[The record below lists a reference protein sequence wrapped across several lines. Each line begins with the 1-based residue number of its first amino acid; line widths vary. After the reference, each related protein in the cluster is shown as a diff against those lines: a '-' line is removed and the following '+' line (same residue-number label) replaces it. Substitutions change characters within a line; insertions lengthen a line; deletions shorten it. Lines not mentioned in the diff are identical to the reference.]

1 MKKPNSALLS
11 KKFVFKLSMAIV
23 VYISYV
29 FVEQGRLDPE
39 KIRKSTVS
47 YKSAKDLPK
56 EDEVKEL
63 RIYVGKYF
71 FSLHLYLSRF
81 FLKKNTNLI
90 LFIRSK
96 IRNGHFAHLWYS
108 CSFPH
113 IYYKKYQPEC
123 RRRLH
128 IFARQLFPSGCRH
141 GKN

>member
-63 RIYVGKYF
+63 RIYVG
-71 FSLHLYLSRF
+71 
-81 FLKKNTNLI
+81 
-90 LFIRSK
+90 
-96 IRNGHFAHLWYS
+96 
-108 CSFPH
+108 
-113 IYYKKYQPEC
+113 
-123 RRRLH
+123 
-128 IFARQLFPSGCRH
+128 
-141 GKN
+141 